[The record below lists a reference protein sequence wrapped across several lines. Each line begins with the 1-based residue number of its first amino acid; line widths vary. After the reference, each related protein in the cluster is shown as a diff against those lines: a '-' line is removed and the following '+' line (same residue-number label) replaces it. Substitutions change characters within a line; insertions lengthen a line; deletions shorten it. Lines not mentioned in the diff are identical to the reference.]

1 VNTRRSIVASC
12 LLLAALLAATDS
24 GAQTSKPDREISQ
37 VKGNLYR
44 ARSGAEHTVFLVTAG
59 GIVIADP
66 ISVET
71 AQWLKA
77 EFERRIPPGVVRYV
91 VYTNHRSERATGGVI
106 FDDRAE
112 LVGHREFNAALS
124 RARKRAEPSYRGVRD
139 AESHFDDTRIITIGG
154 GTIELVHAPT
164 AAAPE
169 GTVIVFRTE
178 RTAFVADA
186 PLLDQSP
193 FSFGTFKPRDV
204 RQWLATVSAL
214 DFDVLLLG
222 DGRSIQKSELVK
234 LAAYV
239 DEIVR
244 RVAAEYESGRSA
256 AEFTQTKLPPA
267 FRSDA
272 AFRDWR
278 SNVSDAYG
286 DVSVFTIEA
295 TVGAMGTYIQRDDSF
310 CTAAST
316 CSTGGGVPAG
326 ITSLSASF
334 GRWSLLSEL
343 TAIEEMFSSRTTQFY
358 DEDFALRETRVA
370 VMLRRNMPA
379 GAASLRLLGGMSYAI
394 ANRSGLDRVKGGLPP
409 FAGRHRIQAKDA
421 RYGVTGGL
429 DLVVGRRLGIVVPL
443 RFNYAVEEAKTTWP
457 SRMDVQAGVAITLR
471 LFRTID

>member
-1 VNTRRSIVASC
+1 MNTRTSIVASC
-12 LLLAALLAATDS
+12 LLLASFLSAADS
-24 GAQTSKPDREISQ
+24 GAQTSEPDREISQ

-44 ARSGAEHTVFLVTAG
+44 ARSGAQHTVFLVTAG
-59 GIVIADP
+59 GIVLADP

-71 AQWLKA
+71 AQWLKD
-77 EFERRIPPGVVRYV
+77 EFERRFPPGVVRYV
-91 VYTNHRSERATGGVI
+91 VYTSHRSERATGGVI
-106 FDDRAE
+106 FNDPAE

-124 RARKRAEPSYRGVRD
+124 RARKLAEPSYRGVRD
-139 AESHFDDTRIITIGG
+139 AETFFDDARAITIGSSA
-154 GTIELVHAPT
+154 IELIHAPT
-164 AAAPE
+164 AATPE
-169 GTVIVFRTE
+169 STVVNFRDA

-186 PLLDQSP
+186 PLLAQSP

-204 RQWLATVSAL
+204 RRWLATVSAL
-214 DFDVLLLG
+214 DFEVLLLG

-244 RVAAEYESGRSA
+244 RVASDYEAGRSA
-256 AEFTQTKLPPA
+256 AEFAQAQLPQP

-272 AFRDWR
+272 AFRNWR

-295 TVGAMGTYIQRDDSF
+295 TVGVMATYIQRDDVF
-310 CTAAST
+310 CASATA
-316 CSTGGGVPAG
+316 CSSGGGVPAG

-334 GRWSLLSEL
+334 GRWSMLGEVS
-343 TAIEEMFSSRTTQFY
+343 AIEEAFSSRTTRFY
-358 DEDFALRETRVA
+358 DEDFALRETRIG

-379 GAASLRLLGGMSYAI
+379 GAFSFRLLGGMSYAI
-394 ANRSGLDRVKGGLPP
+394 ADRRGIDRVKGGLPP
-409 FAGRHRIQAKDA
+409 FAGRHEIESRDT
-421 RYGVTGGL
+421 RYGVTGGI

-457 SRMDVQAGVAITLR
+457 SRMDAQAGVAMTLR